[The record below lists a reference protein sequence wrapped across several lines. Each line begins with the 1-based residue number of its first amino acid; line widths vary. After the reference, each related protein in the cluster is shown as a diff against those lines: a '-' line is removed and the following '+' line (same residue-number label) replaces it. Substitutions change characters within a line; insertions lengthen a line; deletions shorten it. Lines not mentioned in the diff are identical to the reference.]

1 MRRMRHIAGAVV
13 ATLLL
18 SAARPAQPPL
28 DPFVPVGVLASDVT
42 AEWQLLRERGFNTLT
57 AELSWGDGEPE
68 RGQYQLERL
77 ERTLERAAAAGM
89 RVVVRID
96 TTATPAWLLQQHPDG
111 RFTSAAGA
119 SSRGCLDHPGIRD
132 AAQQFVRATVE
143 RLSPRVAFNSLDVGS
158 EPQLGFCTCPQ
169 TQVRYKEWSARFNQT
184 DRAAFIRFARRQDLQ
199 SLAQAAAAR
208 GPRLLISHAGVPSVL
223 QPSLNA
229 WPGQDDWHMA
239 QAVEMYGGHVSSRD
253 VAATVDGLWS
263 ATREKGWSMF
273 ADRSVPASD
282 ARLLA
287 WAAVSRGARALTLA
301 EWRASPVFA
310 GVITRN
316 PALFAPLHPRPAK
329 VAILY
334 DPLRGSPA
342 ATAIHRAFLERNVPV
357 DFLHAEDDGS
367 SDQKYRLVVRASDRD
382 ASSQTAEALAAYAK
396 SGLRPDV
403 RLTGAQGLVEMRILE
418 SSNVLMVIGL
428 NYAETSQKVTMTF
441 APDTQEA
448 IWLNMETGTGV
459 NFVAGPDGPT
469 YAYWFRPRDALVLM
483 IRKDV
488 R

>member
-1 MRRMRHIAGAVV
+1 MQQIAGAVV
-13 ATLLL
+13 ASLLL
-18 SAARPAQPPL
+18 TTAPPAQSPA
-28 DPFVPVGVLASDVT
+28 DPFFPVGVLASDIPS
-42 AEWQLLRERGFNTLT
+42 EWQLLRDRGFNTLT
-57 AELSWGDGEPE
+57 AELRWADGEPK
-68 RGQYQLERL
+68 RGEYHVERL

-89 RVVVRID
+89 RVVVKID
-96 TTATPAWLLQQHPDG
+96 TNATPAWLLQLNPDG
-111 RFTSAAGA
+111 RFTSAEGA
-119 SSRGCLDHPGIRD
+119 LSRGCFDHPGIRD
-132 AAQQFVRATVE
+132 AALQFVRAIVE
-143 RLSPRVAFNSLDVGS
+143 MLSSRFAFNGLDVGS
-158 EPQLGFCTCPQ
+158 EPQRGFCACAHTLA
-169 TQVRYKEWSARFNQT
+169 RYKEWSARFSQT

-199 SLAQAAAAR
+199 SIAQASAAR

-239 QAVEMYGGHVSSRD
+239 QAVEHYGGHVSSRD
-253 VAATVDGLWS
+253 VTAAVDGLWS
-263 ATREKGWSMF
+263 ATRGRGWSMV
-273 ADRSVPASD
+273 ADRGAPASD

-301 EWRASPVFA
+301 EWRDAPLFA
-310 GVITRN
+310 GSITRN
-316 PALFAPLHPRPAK
+316 PALFTTLLPRPAK

-342 ATAIHRAFLERNVPV
+342 ATVIHRAFLERNVPV
-357 DFLHAEDDGS
+357 DFLHPDDEGSAE
-367 SDQKYRLVVRASDRD
+367 QKYRLVVRVSDRD
-382 ASSQTAEALAAYAK
+382 ASSQTAEAMAEYAK
-396 SGLRPDV
+396 SGLKPDV
-403 RLTGAQGLVEMRILE
+403 RVTGAQGLVEMRILE
-418 SSNVLMVIGL
+418 SSNVLMLIGL

-469 YAYWFRPRDALVLM
+469 YSYWFRPRDALVLM